1 MLRARCGE
9 RWQKRPRFG
18 IFGEGVSLIRSA
30 LKFAT
35 FAVFAAS
42 CWFAWPTAAQ
52 QPAQQS
58 QPPASTQ
65 QTVQPSQQNQQLTG
79 TITGSVFSKE
89 GNPIS
94 GAQITLTRTGQS
106 TSQQAASDDSGNYS
120 FKDVVP
126 GTFKITVTAPPFGDQ
141 TFSGILASG
150 QNYIVPPLTLLL
162 ATVNTTVVVE
172 PTAIVAEHQ
181 LKAEEQQRVLGV
193 IPNFYVT
200 YVSNAA
206 PLNSR
211 QKFELSWRD
220 AIDPVT
226 FILIGASAGIQ
237 QATDNFAGYGQGAQG
252 YGKRYGASYAD
263 FATGTLFGSV
273 IFPAILKQDPRYF
286 YKSTGSTRA
295 RVLYAIANAVI
306 CKGDN
311 GRWQANYSSIL
322 GNLASGGIS
331 NLYYPPQN
339 QRGAALTF
347 EVTGVG
353 IAATAADNIIQQF
366 VVPKLTPKSHKHETP
381 QPAPNGR

>member
-1 MLRARCGE
+1 LAYS
-9 RWQKRPRFG
+9 KK
-18 IFGEGVSLIRSA
+18 GVSLIRSA
-30 LKFAT
+30 LS
-35 FAVFAAS
+35 FAALAAVLTVACS
-42 CWFAWPTAAQ
+42 FAPSVLAQ
-52 QPAQQS
+52 TAQQS
-58 QPPASTQ
+58 QQSPA
-65 QTVQPSQQNQQLTG
+65 VQPAQQNQQLTG
-79 TITGSVFSKE
+79 NITGSVFSKE

-94 GAQITLTRTGQS
+94 GAQVTLSETGES
-106 TSQQAASDDSGNYS
+106 TTQQAASDDSGNYS
-120 FKDVVP
+120 FSNVIP
-126 GTFKITVTAPPFGDQ
+126 GTFKITVSAPPFADQ

-150 QNYIVPPLTLLL
+150 QNYIVPPITLLL

-172 PTAIVAEHQ
+172 PTAVVAEHQ

-206 PLNSR
+206 PLNAR
-211 QKFELSWRD
+211 QKAQLSWRD

-226 FILIGASAGIQ
+226 FILIGATAGIQ
-237 QATDNFAGYGQGAQG
+237 QATDQFAGYGQGAQG

-273 IFPAILKQDPRYF
+273 VFPAIFKQDPRYF
-286 YKSTGSTRA
+286 YKGTGTTRS

-311 GRWQANYSSIL
+311 GHWQANYSSIM

-347 EVTGVG
+347 EVAGVG
-353 IAATAADNIIQQF
+353 IAATAADNLIQQF
-366 VVPKLTPKSHKHETP
+366 VIPKLTPKSRRHE
-381 QPAPNGR
+381 PAPPTPNGR

>member
-1 MLRARCGE
+1 MLRTRCGE
-9 RWQKRPRFG
+9 RWQTRPRFG
-18 IFGEGVSLIRSA
+18 ILKKGVTAIRSA
-30 LKFAT
+30 LKFAALAAVLT
-35 FAVFAAS
+35 VACSFAPSA
-42 CWFAWPTAAQ
+42 PAQ
-52 QPAQQS
+52 QTGQTAQQS
-58 QPPASTQ
+58 QNPPAT
-65 QTVQPSQQNQQLTG
+65 QPSQQNQQLTG

-94 GAQITLTRTGQS
+94 GAEVTLTRTGQS
-106 TSQQAASDDSGNYS
+106 TSQQAASDDSGNYTFS
-120 FKDVVP
+120 NVIP
-126 GTFKITVTAPPFGDQ
+126 GTFKITVSAPPFADQ

-150 QNYIVPPLTLLL
+150 QNYIVPPITLLL

-181 LKAEEQQRVLGV
+181 LKVEEQQRVLGV

-211 QKFELSWRD
+211 QKFQLSWRD

-226 FILIGASAGIQ
+226 FILIGATAGIQ

-263 FATGTLFGSV
+263 FASGTLFGSV

-311 GRWQANYSSIL
+311 GHWQANYSSIL
-322 GNLASGGIS
+322 GNLASGGMS

-347 EVTGVG
+347 EVAGVG

-366 VVPKLTPKSHKHETP
+366 VIPKLTPKSRRHEP
-381 QPAPNGR
+381 PPPAPNGR

>member
-1 MLRARCGE
+1 MAYLT
-9 RWQKRPRFG
+9 K
-18 IFGEGVSLIRSA
+18 GVTVIRSA
-30 LKFAT
+30 LKFAALAAVLT
-35 FAVFAAS
+35 AAFSFAPKALAQ
-42 CWFAWPTAAQ
+42 TAQ
-52 QPAQQS
+52 QPQQPPLAQQ
-58 QPPASTQ
+58 A
-65 QTVQPSQQNQQLTG
+65 VQASQQNQQLTG

-106 TSQQAASDDSGNYS
+106 MSLQAASDDSGNYS
-120 FKDVVP
+120 FSNVIP
-126 GTFKITVTAPPFGDQ
+126 GTFKITVSAPPFADQ

-150 QNYIVPPLTLLL
+150 QNYIVPPITLLL

-172 PTAIVAEHQ
+172 PTAVVAERQ
-181 LKAEEQQRVLGV
+181 IKTEEQQRVLGIV
-193 IPNFYVT
+193 PNFYVS
-200 YVSNAA
+200 YVQNAA
-206 PLNSR
+206 PLNPR
-211 QKFELSWRD
+211 QKFQLSWRD
-220 AIDPVT
+220 AVDPVT
-226 FILIGASAGIQ
+226 FILIGATAGLQ
-237 QATDNFAGYGQGAQG
+237 QATDQFAGYGQGAQG

-286 YKSTGSTRA
+286 YKGTGGTRS

-311 GRWQANYSSIL
+311 GHWQANYSSVL

-347 EVTGVG
+347 EVAGIGV
-353 IAATAADNIIQQF
+353 AATAADNLLEEFLI
-366 VVPKLTPKSHKHETP
+366 PKLSPKFRKNQAAQSV
-381 QPAPNGR
+381 PNGR